1 MWRANSLEK
10 TLMLRNT
17 DGWMASPAQ
26 WTCIWANSWRQW
38 RTGKLN
44 VLQSRGSQRVGHSLA
59 TEQQQQWRVL
69 QPLPKV
75 TNNFHIVLAGDVTWL
90 SFIISPHWP
99 PRDTHPSGLR
109 SGQFLLQILP
119 QTQVLVGT
127 LTSAK
132 FIAHSHNKRKLVCCF
147 HTPLPRA

>member
-1 MWRANSLEK
+1 
-10 TLMLRNT
+10 MLGKIEGKRRVNREW
-17 DGWMASPAQ
+17 DGWIASPTW
-26 WTCIWANSWRQW
+26 WTWVWANSRRWW
-38 RTGKLN
+38 RTGRPG
-44 VLQSRGSQRVGHSLA
+44 VLQSMGSQRVGHNLV

-75 TNNFHIVLAGDVTWL
+75 TNDFHIVLAGDVTWL

-109 SGQFLLQILP
+109 SGRFLLQILP
-119 QTQVLVGT
+119 QTQGLVHT

-132 FIAHSHNKRKLVCCF
+132 FIAHSHNKRKLFCCF
-147 HTPLPRA
+147 HTPLPWA